1 MVIGSGID
9 IDYQLWNYIPHSLFV
24 GFKTNVPTLFVGGP
38 DHRVG
43 IGTGSPEA
51 KLHVEGVIEVDQK
64 IQADDF
70 GGLELATDEG
80 TTRLF
85 IGDSGN
91 VGIWTTS
98 PAHALHVAGHEMIQG
113 PDGFNS
119 NGEQATLYL
128 GDTNKYLRATY
139 GGNTTFYSN
148 DPLLI
153 RTGADANQLFLST
166 VGRVGIGTNTPGYK
180 LQVGDSGDGTE
191 ARANA
196 WNIFSSREY
205 KTDISSLGMSD
216 YGEVLQKL
224 QDLDV
229 VQYHYRGDEEDRRL
243 RLGIIAEEAP
253 AELVSEDGKAMSLSD
268 SVGFLLAAVKG
279 LMAENEELRNR
290 INALEEKR

>member
-9 IDYQLWNYIPHSLFV
+9 NDYTLWNYIPHSLFV
-24 GFKTNVPTLFVGGP
+24 GFKTSVPTLFVGGT

-43 IGTGSPEA
+43 IGTASPEA

-64 IQADDF
+64 IQADDS

-80 TTRLF
+80 TTRLSLH
-85 IGDSGN
+85 DNGN

-139 GGNTTFYSN
+139 GGNTTLYSN

-153 RTGADANQLFLST
+153 RTGADAEQLFLGT
-166 VGRVGIGTNTPGYK
+166 GGRVGIGTSTPGYK
-180 LQVGDSGDGTE
+180 LDVNGDINVSGSYNVKKGGTNYTHPDYVFEPDYELMPLGELKEHVFAEKSLPNVISADDVRKNDGFKMDELLVQMLEKLEEQTLY
-191 ARANA
+191 
-196 WNIFSSREY
+196 IFQ
-205 KTDISSLGMSD
+205 L
-216 YGEVLQKL
+216 
-224 QDLDV
+224 
-229 VQYHYRGDEEDRRL
+229 EER
-243 RLGIIAEEAP
+243 IA
-253 AELVSEDGKAMSLSD
+253 
-268 SVGFLLAAVKG
+268 
-279 LMAENEELRNR
+279 
-290 INALEEKR
+290 ALEQRR